1 VSDPTARSSIVVT
14 RTTRREITMTL
25 ATLDRPRHA
34 TDLGHRFARRDPD
47 AVREVHARFAGPL
60 HATARRVLGDRDL
73 ASEATQRALLAA
85 WKAAPRF
92 DPARALE
99 PWLHTIV
106 RRAAIDVHRQHRRHL
121 SHLRSE
127 DDASPE
133 PAVHVAFDHGWMC
146 SEIRSALAQIPADE
160 RTIIELAHF
169 GGHTYSEVAEQLDS
183 PLGTVKT
190 RAFRAH
196 RRLRLLLAHL
206 RFDEDAEP
214 AA

>member
-1 VSDPTARSSIVVT
+1 M
-14 RTTRREITMTL
+14 TT
-25 ATLDRPRHA
+25 ATLDRQRQRQ
-34 TDLGHRFARRDPD
+34 TNDLGHRFARRDPD

-60 HATARRVLGDRDL
+60 HATARRVLGDREL

-92 DPARALE
+92 DPERALE

-121 SHLRSE
+121 AGLRVA
-127 DDASPE
+127 DQPE
-133 PAVHVAFDHGWMC
+133 PEPVVHVSFDHGWVA
-146 SEIRSALAQIPADE
+146 SEVREALARIPADE
-160 RTIIELAHF
+160 RRILELAHF
-169 GGHTYSEVAEQLDS
+169 GGHTYAEVAAQLDI
-183 PLGTVKT
+183 PIGTVKT

-196 RRLRLLLAHL
+196 RRLRGLLAHVM
-206 RFDEDAEP
+206 EP